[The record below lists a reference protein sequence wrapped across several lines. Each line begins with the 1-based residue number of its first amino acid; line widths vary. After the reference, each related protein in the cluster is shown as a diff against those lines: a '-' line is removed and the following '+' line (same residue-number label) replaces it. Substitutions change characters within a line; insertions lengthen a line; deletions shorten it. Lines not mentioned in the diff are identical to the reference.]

1 MDIEY
6 EATFPNIEKD
16 FVRKNLKSVG
26 AKLIKPEFLQRRV
39 TFNFPEG
46 HELEG
51 GWVRVRDESDR
62 ITMSIKVVN
71 GSRIEDQKEVCLIID
86 NFENAKVFLE
96 TLGCIP
102 KAYQETKREI
112 WTLDNVEIAIDEWP
126 FLEPFVEIEGTSEA
140 AVKNVAEKI
149 GFDYNKALFC
159 AVAKLYNMK
168 YNLSEDQ
175 INNHT
180 PRIVFGEENPFL

>member
-1 MDIEY
+1 M
-6 EATFPNIEKD
+6 
-16 FVRKNLKSVG
+16 
-26 AKLIKPEFLQRRV
+26 
-39 TFNFPEG
+39 
-46 HELEG
+46 
-51 GWVRVRDESDR
+51 
-62 ITMSIKVVN
+62 
-71 GSRIEDQKEVCLIID
+71 
-86 NFENAKVFLE
+86 
-96 TLGCIP
+96 
-102 KAYQETKREI
+102 
-112 WTLDNVEIAIDEWP
+112 EIAIDEWP
-126 FLEPFVEIEGTSEA
+126 FLEAFVEIEGTSEA